1 MLPALSSDG
10 FNTVQ
15 QELSPEVVQGPVGA
29 HMRELGLEGKAGVSQ
44 TDKRDEQSRQ
54 KLQRQERVGKF

>member
-15 QELSPEVVQGPVGA
+15 QKLSPEVIQGPVGA
-29 HMRELGLEGKAGVSQ
+29 HMRELGLEG
-44 TDKRDEQSRQ
+44 
-54 KLQRQERVGKF
+54 